1 MTRQLSSLRTGRDPR
16 PTERIAE
23 FFKLLGDPTRLRIVY
38 ALAGGELSVTEVS
51 DAIELSP
58 SAVSHQLSLLRRA
71 RLVAARREGK
81 QIFYRLDDDHV
92 STIIAMARE
101 HLEE

>member
-1 MTRQLSSLRTGRDPR
+1 
-16 PTERIAE
+16 
-23 FFKLLGDPTRLRIVY
+23 
-38 ALAGGELSVTEVS
+38 
-51 DAIELSP
+51 
-58 SAVSHQLSLLRRA
+58 VSHQLSLLRRA